1 MFNFLVTGMEITEPR
16 GSFILGHD
24 RVFLYTDPDLQHR
37 FAPDRVLD
45 EAALLG
51 LPTII
56 TNESGCD
63 PERPV
68 LARVGK
74 IIKIRRGASNYTV
87 EYTLDADIPPIPN
100 SLLKRLAPQLHFDLN
115 TRGGFGDFGT
125 NHWAV
130 KDADLFRVL
139 FAEGVGRVKP
149 IVFKLPNEP
158 VKPDLVSVMMPFD
171 AGFNRVYGALQ
182 QAAADAGMRCSRAD
196 DIWDHDTIIQD
207 VVKLISTACVVIC
220 DLSGKNA
227 NVFYEAG
234 IAHTLGK
241 EVILIAQH
249 ESDVPFDLRHIRH
262 IRYLPN
268 HEGLATLVPKVSDRL
283 RELVNRRAG

>member
-1 MFNFLVTGMEITEPR
+1 
-16 GSFILGHD
+16 
-24 RVFLYTDPDLQHR
+24 
-37 FAPDRVLD
+37 VLD

-51 LPTII
+51 LPTVI
-56 TNESGCD
+56 TNESGRD
-63 PERPV
+63 HGHPV

-74 IIKIRRGASNYTV
+74 LTKVRRGASNYTV
-87 EYTLDADIPPIPN
+87 EYTLDPGVPPIPN
-100 SLLKRLAPQLHFDLN
+100 SLLKQLAPQLHFDLN

-149 IVFKLPNEP
+149 NVFNLPNEP
-158 VKPDLVSVMMPFD
+158 VKEDFVSVMMPFD
-171 AGFNRVYGALQ
+171 AGFNRVYGALK
-182 QAAADAGMRCSRAD
+182 QAVADAGMRCARTD
-196 DIWDHDTIIQD
+196 DIWNHDTIIQD

-234 IAHTLGK
+234 IARTLGK

-268 HEGLATLVPKVSDRL
+268 DEGLATLLPKVVHRL
-283 RELVNRRAG
+283 SELVNRRTR

>member
-1 MFNFLVTGMEITEPR
+1 MFNFLVGGLEITEPR
-16 GSFILGHD
+16 GSLTLGHD
-24 RVFLYTDPDLQHR
+24 RVFLYTDPDLKQR
-37 FAPDRVLD
+37 FAPNRVLD

-51 LPTII
+51 LPTVF
-56 TNESGCD
+56 TNESGWD
-63 PERPV
+63 HERPV

-74 IIKIRRGASNYTV
+74 VTKVRRGATNYIV

-100 SLLKRLAPQLHFDLN
+100 SLLERLAPQLHFDLN
-115 TRGGFGDFGT
+115 TKGGFGDFGT

-139 FAEGVGRVKP
+139 FTEGVGRVKP
-149 IVFKLPNEP
+149 NVFKLPKEP
-158 VKPDLVSVMMPFD
+158 ARHDLVSVMMPFD
-171 AGFNRVYGALQ
+171 AGFKRVYGALQ
-182 QAAADAGMRCSRAD
+182 QAAADAGMHCSRAD

-207 VVKLISTACVVIC
+207 VVKLISTASIVIC

-249 ESDVPFDLRHIRH
+249 ESDVPFDLRHIRY

-268 HEGLATLVPKVSDRL
+268 DEGLATLVPKVADRL
-283 RELVNRRAG
+283 RELANRRVS

>member
-16 GSFILGHD
+16 GSFLLGHD
-24 RVFLYTDPDLQHR
+24 RVFLHTDPDLKQR

-45 EAALLG
+45 EAALLR
-51 LPTII
+51 LPTVF
-56 TNESGCD
+56 TNESGWH
-63 PERPV
+63 PERAV
-68 LARVGK
+68 LAKVGK
-74 IIKIRRGASNYTV
+74 VTKVRRGPSNYTV

-100 SLLKRLAPQLHFDLN
+100 SLLERLAPQLHLDLG

-139 FAEGVGRVKP
+139 FAEGVGRVRP
-149 IVFKLPNEP
+149 TVFDLPKEP
-158 VKPDLVSVMMPFD
+158 AKQDLVSVMMPFD
-171 AGFNRVYGALQ
+171 AGFSRVYGALR

-227 NVFYEAG
+227 NVFYETG

-268 HEGLATLVPKVSDRL
+268 DEGLASLVLKVSDRL
-283 RELVNRRAG
+283 RELVNRRVG

>member
-1 MFNFLVTGMEITEPR
+1 MFNFLVTGAEITEPR

-24 RVFLYTDPDLQHR
+24 RVFQYTDVDLKEQ
-37 FAPDRVLD
+37 FAPDRVLN
-45 EAALLG
+45 EAALLK

-56 TNESGCD
+56 TNESGWD
-63 PERPV
+63 RERPV
-68 LARVGK
+68 FARVGK
-74 IIKIRRGASNYTV
+74 VTKIRRGPGAYTI
-87 EYTLDADIPPIPN
+87 EYTLDADISPIPN
-100 SLLKRLAPQLHFDLN
+100 SVLERLAPQLHFDLN

-149 IVFKLPNEP
+149 NVFSLPNEP
-158 VKPDLVSVMMPFD
+158 AKQDLVSVMMPFD
-171 AGFNRVYGALQ
+171 TSFNRVYGALQ
-182 QAAADAGMRCSRAD
+182 QAAVDAGMRCSRAD
-196 DIWDHDTIIQD
+196 NIWDHDTIIQD

-241 EVILIAQH
+241 EVILLAQH
-249 ESDVPFDLRHIRH
+249 ESDVPFDLRHIRY

-268 HEGLATLVPKVSDRL
+268 DEGLATLVTRVSDRL
-283 RELVNRRAG
+283 RELVNRQAG

>member
-16 GSFILGHD
+16 GSFTLGHD
-24 RVFLYTDPDLQHR
+24 RVFQYTDVNLKEQ
-37 FAPDRVLD
+37 FAPDRVLN
-45 EAALLG
+45 EAALME
-51 LPTII
+51 LPTVI
-56 TNESGCD
+56 TNESSWD
-63 PERPV
+63 REHPV
-68 LARVGK
+68 FARVGRVTK
-74 IIKIRRGASNYTV
+74 VRRGPSAYTV

-100 SLLKRLAPQLHFDLN
+100 SLLERLAPQLHFDLN
-115 TRGGFGDFGT
+115 KRGFGDFGT

-149 IVFKLPNEP
+149 NVFSLPNEP
-158 VKPDLVSVMMPFD
+158 AKQDLVSVMMPFD

-182 QAAADAGMRCSRAD
+182 QAATDAGMRCSRAD

-249 ESDVPFDLRHIRH
+249 ESDVPFDLRHIRY

-268 HEGLATLVPKVSDRL
+268 DEGLATLVPKISVRL
-283 RELVNRRAG
+283 RELVNRQAG